1 MHWVFLVAAGLVEIV
16 MAVALKYT
24 EGWTKLGPSVIGL
37 AAALGSLF
45 LLTTALKH
53 LPIGTAYAIWT
64 GIGSL
69 GVTLIGI
76 AVFHDSASPFRL
88 LCIAAILG
96 GIIGLK
102 MMES

>member
-1 MHWVFLVAAGLVEIV
+1 M
-16 MAVALKYT
+16 
-24 EGWTKLGPSVIGL
+24 
-37 AAALGSLF
+37 F

-53 LPIGTAYAIWT
+53 LPVGTAYAIWT

-76 AVFHDSASPFRL
+76 AAFHESASPLRL
-88 LCIAAILG
+88 LCIAAIMG

-102 MMES
+102 VMESSGPLSISRPPCGARRGGAVM

>member
-1 MHWVFLVAAGLVEIV
+1 LAI
-16 MAVALKYT
+16 ALKYT
-24 EGWTKLGPSVIGL
+24 EGWTRLGPSLVGL

-53 LPIGTAYAIWT
+53 LPVGTAYAIWT

-76 AVFHDSASPFRL
+76 AAFHESASPLRL
-88 LCIAAILG
+88 LCIVAIMG

-102 MMES
+102 IMES